1 MSLPNLTTQA
11 PLFATLTPE
20 FFAPED
26 RDRLFARQI
35 FPLLLQARPALQQAY
50 CDDNGRPGL
59 EPVVL
64 AGVTVLQFLEGI
76 PDREAL
82 QMLRYHVGWNF
93 ALNLTLGQPLFHP
106 TSLVYFRNPLGEK
119 KLSHVVFAQI
129 LIRREPTR

>member
-26 RDRLFARQI
+26 RYRLFARQI
-35 FPLLLQARPALQQAY
+35 FPLLVQARPALQQAY

-64 AGVTVLQFLEGI
+64 AGVTVLQFLFGY
-76 PDREAL
+76 EAL
-82 QMLRYHVGWNF
+82 LEGQRSGRPGQ
-93 ALNLTLGQPLFHP
+93 LTQSQQ
-106 TSLVYFRNPLGEK
+106 T
-119 KLSHVVFAQI
+119 
-129 LIRREPTR
+129 